1 MTDTATSALMPT
13 YARFPV
19 AFERG
24 EGAYLYTADGRRY
37 LDFAAGIA
45 VNSLGHCHPKL
56 VAALKA
62 QADKLWHVSNLY
74 EIPDQERLARRLAE
88 NSFAD
93 RVFFCNSG
101 VEALEGAIKLA
112 RRYQTVAG
120 HPERWRVITVE
131 GAFHGRSLATI
142 AAANNPK
149 YTNGFGP
156 TVPGFDTVPFGN
168 MNALR
173 DAVGEETAAILVEPV
188 QGEGGIRPAAL
199 AYLRDLRRAAD
210 EFGLLLIFDEVQCG
224 MGRTGKMWA
233 HEWAGMAPHILA
245 SAKGIGGGYPMGAI
259 LADEEA
265 ARGFEPGVHG
275 TTFGGGPL
283 AMAVGNAVMDV
294 IAAPGFL
301 DMVDRNARTLW
312 RRLEALVARHGRVFE
327 TVRGAGLMLG
337 LKCAVPNGEM
347 VKALMDK
354 GLLTVPAGDNVV
366 RLLPP
371 LIVGETEIDL
381 AVDTLDR
388 AAAGWPAAEPAR

>member
-1 MTDTATSALMPT
+1 MSEPTTSALLPT
-13 YARFPV
+13 YARFPIV
-19 AFERG
+19 FDRG
-24 EGAYLYTADGRRY
+24 EGAYLVASDGRRY
-37 LDFAAGIA
+37 LDFASGIA
-45 VNSLGHCHPKL
+45 VNSLGHCHPRL
-56 VAALKA
+56 VTALKA
-62 QADKLWHVSNLY
+62 QADKLWHLSNLY
-74 EIPDQERLARRLAE
+74 EIPEQERLARRLTE
-88 NSFAD
+88 RSFAHQA
-93 RVFFCNSG
+93 FFCNSG

-112 RRYQTVAG
+112 RRYQTVTG

-142 AAANNPK
+142 SAANNPK
-149 YTNGFGP
+149 YMNGFGP
-156 TVPGFDTVPFGN
+156 AVPGFDNVPFGN
-168 MNALR
+168 MNALK
-173 DAVGEETAAILVEPV
+173 DAIGPETAAILVEPV

-199 AYLRDLRRAAD
+199 DYLRDLRRAAD
-210 EFGLLLIFDEVQCG
+210 EFGLMLIFDEVQCG
-224 MGRTGKMWA
+224 MGRTGRMWA

-245 SAKGIGGGYPMGAI
+245 SAKGIGGGFPMGAI

-265 ARGFEPGVHG
+265 AKGFEPGVHG

-294 IAAPGFL
+294 IGAPGFL

-312 RRLEALVARHGRVFE
+312 TRLEALVARHGAVFE
-327 TVRGAGLMLG
+327 AVRGAGLMLG

-371 LIVGETEIDL
+371 LIIGQTEIDL

-388 AAAGWPAAEPAR
+388 AAASWPGAGTPP